1 MKIRFFDSF
10 AEFEMSGTA
19 GNYEEVT
26 VIRENGWIK
35 CDLMTEC
42 KSYKTALRRFFKAL
56 ANVPEVSGWYEDM
69 SESAENGYFQ
79 MNDNMMADG
88 TRNPFPGYAWE
99 IEDHDGAWYIFLN
112 VKTDE
117 PEDPAAKKFPKL
129 CEAVHAEALSRMDG
143 KKFYIENGYCR
154 TWAAEHRG
162 ELDRALRKY
171 LTPAKWDAYKAGTL
185 SREAAV
191 LLATE
196 RAFSDVKK
204 WEAQQLEKLRT
215 AAAAPVL
222 SFLSVDVE
230 WKRNSYWGNNPTA
243 TAWADGGTTTGHA
256 SGCGYDKESAAVGEA
271 LNQSPAVLR
280 VLYEAA
286 EAALQEGR
294 SFETLSSGCVSWR
307 EVLGYGS
314 GYNIL
319 PYFEGG
325 VGVSCFWSILSR
337 CGFSCRSS
345 AGGRHF
351 DHYTAERKG
360 A

>member
-26 VIRENGWIK
+26 VVRENGGIK

-69 SESAENGYFQ
+69 KNAADGGCFKAQDIYHSDPGYFW
-79 MNDNMMADG
+79 A
-88 TRNPFPGYAWE
+88 

-112 VKTDE
+112 VKTEE

-154 TWAAEHRG
+154 TWAAEYRG
-162 ELDRALRKY
+162 EPDRALREY

-191 LLATE
+191 LVATE

-204 WEAQQLEKLRT
+204 WEAQQLRKLRA

-243 TAWADGGTTTGHA
+243 TAWADDGTTTGHA

-307 EVLGYGS
+307 EVLGYVPGIIFFLISRAAWVCRAS
-314 GYNIL
+314 G
-319 PYFEGG
+319 
-325 VGVSCFWSILSR
+325 LS
-337 CGFSCRSS
+337 
-345 AGGRHF
+345 
-351 DHYTAERKG
+351 
-360 A
+360 